1 MCVLYLAPLLALLS
15 VGTAAPAPEDC
26 GHLVKLLAQEDQHT
40 IFGKWIFIEGFSN
53 HEMFNALLRK
63 TNSSWIE
70 ILPTSH
76 TETVLLNQGNLI
88 DGKCLDSSA
97 NMTFSKNIWQI
108 SQNNITATGHFLLSC
123 PDCLVMDLNS
133 TMDEVHIRSLYI
145 FGKSRTL
152 PEADLKQFQKQ
163 AECLQY
169 PQPAQFSYDGV
180 TEFCAEKKESSHTVE
195 SQDVKDGSQ

>member
-15 VGTAAPAPEDC
+15 VGTAVPAPKDC
-26 GHLVKLLAQEDQHT
+26 GHLVKLLAPEDQHNV
-40 IFGKWIFIEGFSN
+40 FGEWIFIEGFSD
-53 HEMFNALLRK
+53 HEMFNAILRK

-88 DGKCLDSSA
+88 DGKCLGSSV
-97 NMTFSKNIWQI
+97 NMTFSKNILQI
-108 SQNNITATGHFLLSC
+108 SQNNVTSTGRFLLSC
-123 PDCLVMDLNS
+123 PDCLVMDFNS

-145 FGKSRTL
+145 FGKTRTL
-152 PEADLKQFQKQ
+152 LEAELKQFRKQ

-169 PQPAQFSYDGV
+169 PQPAQYSYDGV
-180 TEFCAEKKESSHTVE
+180 TEFCAEKKESSHIVA
-195 SQDVKDGSQ
+195 SQDEKDGSQ